1 MMGRSHLLSGA
12 VTGLAVAAATD
23 PPPALVPLLVAVAAY
38 SALTPDLD
46 HPAAPAA
53 RCLGP
58 LSWMLCWTVRWLSAH
73 TTGRAHRGLSHS
85 LVFAAAWAGLV
96 GVTTAATLS
105 VPAALWLTA
114 AAFLGCVT
122 HIVGD
127 MLTLSGCQYVLWPS
141 RVQVGIPYRLRF
153 RTGSPREQLVFG
165 ALVVGAVLL
174 LPTALA

>member
-12 VTGLAVAAATD
+12 VTGLAVAALTD
-23 PPPALVPLLVAVAAY
+23 PPPALVPLIVAVAAY

-58 LSWMLCWTVRWLSAH
+58 LSWVLCWTVRWLSAR

-85 LVFAAAWAGLV
+85 VLFAAAWALLV
-96 GVTTAATLS
+96 GTTTWATLS
-105 VPAALWLTA
+105 APAALWLTL
-114 AAFLGCVT
+114 AAFLGCAT
-122 HIVGD
+122 HIAGD

-141 RVQVGIPYRLRF
+141 TVQVAVPYMLRF
-153 RTGSPREQLVFG
+153 RTGGPAEQLVFA
-165 ALVVGAVLL
+165 ALVVSGVVLL
-174 LPTALA
+174 PAAL